1 MKRNELMA
9 LIATTIL
16 MFASPYVQDYSCL
29 LQLIVSI

>member
-16 MFASPYVQDYSCL
+16 MFAYVCQHRL
-29 LQLIVSI
+29 KERET